1 MEQVMKTITLKTDD
15 NFFEKVTD
23 LAKHLHL
30 SKSELI
36 RRAVAEYEEVMRRKE
51 MKEQM
56 KEASMRVRKNNT
68 IINDQFDDTLA
79 DGLNNV

>member
-1 MEQVMKTITLKTDD
+1 MKTITLKTDD
-15 NFFEKVTD
+15 IFFEKVSD

-36 RRAVAEYEEVMRRKE
+36 RRAVAEYEEVMQRKE

-56 KEASMRVRKNNT
+56 RKASLRVRQSNRS
-68 IINDQFDDTLA
+68 INDAFDTTLA
-79 DGLNNV
+79 DGLDNV

>member
-1 MEQVMKTITLKTDD
+1 MKTITLKTDD
-15 NFFEKVTD
+15 TFFEKVTD

-36 RRAVAEYEEVMRRKE
+36 RRAVAEYEEVMQRKE

-56 KEASMRVRKNNT
+56 KQASIRVLNANRL
-68 IINDQFDDTLA
+68 INSDFDDSVS
-79 DGLNNV
+79 DGLENV

>member
-1 MEQVMKTITLKTDD
+1 MKTITLKTDD
-15 NFFEKVTD
+15 TFFEKVTD

-36 RRAVAEYEEVMRRKE
+36 RRSVAEYEVVIQRRK

-56 KEASMRVRKNNT
+56 KQASFLVRNSSEK
-68 IINDQFDDTLA
+68 INAEFDDTLN
-79 DGLNNV
+79 DGLDDV

>member
-1 MEQVMKTITLKTDD
+1 MKTITLKTDD

>member
-1 MEQVMKTITLKTDD
+1 MKTITLKTDD

-23 LAKHLHL
+23 LAKQLHL

-36 RRAVAEYEEVMRRKE
+36 RRAVAEYEGVMKRKE

-56 KEASMRVRKNNT
+56 KQASMRVRKSSKM
-68 IINDQFDDTLA
+68 INKEFDDSLE
-79 DGLNNV
+79 DGLENV

>member
-1 MEQVMKTITLKTDD
+1 MKTITLKTDD
-15 NFFEKVTD
+15 TFFEKVTD

-36 RRAVAEYEEVMRRKE
+36 RRAVAEYEGVMQKRE

-56 KEASMRVRKNNT
+56 KQASLRVRNANSA
-68 IINDQFDDTLA
+68 IIKEFDNSVA
-79 DGLNNV
+79 DGLEDV

>member
-1 MEQVMKTITLKTDD
+1 MKTITLKTDD

-36 RRAVAEYEEVMRRKE
+36 RRAVAEYEEVMQRRE
-51 MKEQM
+51 MKEYM
-56 KEASMRVRKNNT
+56 KEASMRVRKSNTAINNE
-68 IINDQFDDTLA
+68 FDDSLA
-79 DGLNNV
+79 DGLDNV